1 MFFNQKTPFF
11 LLFLSLFFLLLILF
25 QISQNPRFSSI
36 PSLDSDYSSVPS
48 LDSYMSRLD
57 LSGNQ
62 SFSNISMNFSLITE
76 AKLLL
81 MQLKAEVLNGET
93 ENNKKFE
100 PFLINFKGKLTSFI
114 FSLQEIKKAYLE
126 NEEIKRKLDISIEES
141 LKCKTFLYGNRSL
154 LENHD
159 FQHKSLENEIQSI
172 YMEITDLNSKKAL
185 SFIRKTSIL
194 L

>member
-1 MFFNQKTPFF
+1 
-11 LLFLSLFFLLLILF
+11 
-25 QISQNPRFSSI
+25 
-36 PSLDSDYSSVPS
+36 
-48 LDSYMSRLD
+48 MSRLD